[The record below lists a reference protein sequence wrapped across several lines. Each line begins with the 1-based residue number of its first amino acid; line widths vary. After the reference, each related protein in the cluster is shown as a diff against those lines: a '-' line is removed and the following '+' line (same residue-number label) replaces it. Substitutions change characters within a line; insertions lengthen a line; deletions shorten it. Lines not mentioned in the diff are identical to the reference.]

1 MIWIFKPERL
11 RKRPV
16 KQLSKEEEDEEFF
29 LKKEWANFMA
39 QQHSNQ
45 MQQIKRALKSQEV
58 ALKEL
63 KKDNLEL
70 YNKAI
75 QVMKW
80 TGVFLSCCVGLFV
93 D

>member
-1 MIWIFKPERL
+1 
-11 RKRPV
+11 
-16 KQLSKEEEDEEFF
+16 
-29 LKKEWANFMA
+29 MA

-63 KKDNLEL
+63 KKDNLDL

-75 QVMKW
+75 QVTNPSKLF
-80 TGVFLSCCVGLFV
+80 TSNSIPYSVNNVLFSDLSYLYLFYLNIHFKPESNFLKLTN
-93 D
+93 

>member
-1 MIWIFKPERL
+1 
-11 RKRPV
+11 
-16 KQLSKEEEDEEFF
+16 
-29 LKKEWANFMA
+29 MA

-75 QVMKW
+75 QVMK
-80 TGVFLSCCVGLFV
+80 
-93 D
+93 